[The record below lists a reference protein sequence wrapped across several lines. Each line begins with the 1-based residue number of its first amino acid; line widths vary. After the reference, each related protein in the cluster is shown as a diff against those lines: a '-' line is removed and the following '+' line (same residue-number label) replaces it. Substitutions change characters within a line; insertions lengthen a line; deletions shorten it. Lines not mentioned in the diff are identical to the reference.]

1 MKKKVI
7 ITKEKLRPRRVFSEE
22 FKRQKVKEI
31 EENQIR
37 VSEVCRIYDVSD
49 VAVYKWIYKY
59 SIHLKKGI
67 KQVVEFE
74 SESERSKKL
83 QTRIAEL
90 ERVVGQK
97 QMEIDFLEKVIEIGS
112 EELEVDIKKKFS
124 TTSSSGSKSTEK
136 STDIK

>member
-112 EELEVDIKKKFS
+112 EELEVDIKQKFS

>member
-1 MKKKVI
+1 MKKKGI
-7 ITKEKLRPRRVFSEE
+7 IKKEKLRPRRVFSEE

-37 VSEVCRIYDVSD
+37 VSEICRIYEVSD

-59 SIHLKKGI
+59 STHLKKGI

-83 QTRIAEL
+83 QARIAEL
-90 ERVVGQK
+90 ERIVGQK

-112 EELEVDIKKKFS
+112 DELDVDIKKKFS
-124 TTSSSGSKSTEK
+124 ITSSSGSKSTGK
-136 STDIK
+136 NTDIK